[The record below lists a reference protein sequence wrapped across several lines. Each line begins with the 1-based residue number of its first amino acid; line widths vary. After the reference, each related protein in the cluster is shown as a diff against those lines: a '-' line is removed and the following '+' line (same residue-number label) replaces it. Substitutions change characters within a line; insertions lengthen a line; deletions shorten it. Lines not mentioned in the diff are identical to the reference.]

1 MAYPRFMSSPATFP
15 VPFVAP
21 VPRGNA
27 VSVYVFRR
35 TPDGV
40 GEVSVVVDRTFG
52 VVYADSALAGAL
64 GASPMAIEDPVA
76 AITRFAWELTKHVT
90 GVSSGALVAY
100 TPARTVLFV
109 SPGDS
114 PYRG

>member
-1 MAYPRFMSSPATFP
+1 MPSPASFP

-27 VSVYVFRR
+27 VSIFGFRR
-35 TPDGV
+35 MPEGV

-64 GASPMAIEDPVA
+64 GASPTAIDDPVA
-76 AITRFAWELTKHVT
+76 AITRFSWEVTKHVT
-90 GVSSGALVAY
+90 GISSGALVAY
-100 TPARTVLFV
+100 TPARTVLFLV
-109 SPGDS
+109 PEDS

>member
-1 MAYPRFMSSPATFP
+1 MSIF
-15 VPFVAP
+15 
-21 VPRGNA
+21 
-27 VSVYVFRR
+27 VFRR

-52 VVYADSALAGAL
+52 LVYADSALAGAL
-64 GASPMAIEDPVA
+64 GASPTAIEDPVA
-76 AITRFAWELTKHVT
+76 AITRFAWEVTKHVS

-100 TPARTVLFV
+100 APTRTVLFLV
-109 SPGDS
+109 PEAS

>member
-1 MAYPRFMSSPATFP
+1 MLSPASFP

-21 VPRGNA
+21 VPRGNT
-27 VSVYVFRR
+27 VSVFGFRR
-35 TPDGV
+35 MPEGV

-64 GASPMAIEDPVA
+64 GASPTAIDDPVA
-76 AITRFAWELTKHVT
+76 AITRFSWEVTKHVT
-90 GVSSGALVAY
+90 GISSGALVAY
-100 TPARTVLFV
+100 TPARTVLFLV
-109 SPGDS
+109 PEDS

>member
-1 MAYPRFMSSPATFP
+1 MSVF
-15 VPFVAP
+15 
-21 VPRGNA
+21 
-27 VSVYVFRR
+27 VFRR

-76 AITRFAWELTKHVT
+76 AITRFAWALTKHVT
-90 GVSSGALVAY
+90 GVSSGALVSY
-100 TPARTVLFV
+100 TPARTVLFLG
-109 SPGDS
+109 PEDS

>member
-1 MAYPRFMSSPATFP
+1 MSNPASFP

-27 VSVYVFRR
+27 VSIFGFRR
-35 TPDGV
+35 MPEGV

-64 GASPMAIEDPVA
+64 GASPTAIDAPVA
-76 AITRFAWELTKHVT
+76 AITRFSWEVTKHVT
-90 GVSSGALVAY
+90 GISSGALVAY
-100 TPARTVLFV
+100 TPPRTVLFLV
-109 SPGDS
+109 PEDS

>member
-1 MAYPRFMSSPATFP
+1 MSSPASPAAFP
-15 VPFVAP
+15 IPFVAP

-27 VSVYVFRR
+27 VSIFVFRR

-52 VVYADSALAGAL
+52 LVYADSSLAGAL
-64 GASPMAIEDPVA
+64 GASPTAIEDPVA
-76 AITRFAWELTKHVT
+76 AITRFAWEVTKHVT

-109 SPGDS
+109 SSQDS